1 MTQWKIPLTDTTL
14 GEEEALAAAEVVRS
28 GWLTQ
33 GERVVAFERE
43 FAAMVGAQH
52 AVAVNNCTVGLEI
65 AYDAVGVSPGDEVI
79 VPALTF
85 VATANAA
92 SRLGARPVFADVTGD
107 DDLCVSP
114 EDIARKVT
122 SRTRAVVAVH
132 YAGFAADIAGI
143 RRALDRA
150 GAGHV
155 VIVEDCAH
163 APGASARP
171 GDGAKGRCGSLG
183 RVAAFSFF
191 SNKNMTTGEGGML
204 TTDDQDVAGALR
216 LLRSHGMT
224 TTTWDR
230 HRGHAFSYDVARVG
244 TNARM
249 DEIRAAIGRVQLGR
263 VLDANRRRAEVVG
276 WYREAIAQR
285 AGELAGLDVPFS
297 RGAYGEGSHHLFV
310 VLLPEGADRQRVMT
324 VMREAGVQT
333 SIHYPP
339 THRFSAYA
347 DGPSGA
353 VSLPVTDRVVAR
365 ILTLPLGPAMT
376 REHVTVVLDAL
387 ARGLSTG

>member
-1 MTQWKIPLTDTTL
+1 MKWKVPLTDVTL

-33 GERVVAFERE
+33 GERIAAFEQE
-43 FAAMVGAQH
+43 FAAMTGATF
-52 AVAVNNCTVGLEI
+52 AFAVNNCTVGLEL
-65 AYDAVGVSPGDEVI
+65 AYASVGVVAGDEVI
-79 VPALTF
+79 VPSLTF

-92 SRLGARPVFADVTGD
+92 VRLGATPVFADITSTD
-107 DDLCVSP
+107 DWCVSP

-132 YAGFAADIAGI
+132 YAGFAADTSGI
-143 RRALDRA
+143 RRALDAR
-150 GAGHV
+150 GASHV

-163 APGASARP
+163 APGASARSLDHVNTP
-171 GDGAKGRCGSLG
+171 RCGTLG
-183 RVAAFSFF
+183 HVAAFSFF

-204 TTDDQDVAGALR
+204 TTNDPEVAASLR

-224 TTTWDR
+224 TLTWDR

-249 DEIRAAIGRVQLGR
+249 DEIRAAIGRIQLKK
-263 VLDANRRRAEVVG
+263 LLAANAQRAEVVR
-276 WYREAIAQR
+276 WYREGLR
-285 AGELAGLDVPFS
+285 ARPTLGNIDVPFS
-297 RGAYGEGSHHLFV
+297 HGDYGVSSHHLFV
-310 VLLPEGADRQRVMT
+310 VLLPKHSDRLAVMT
-324 VMREAGVQT
+324 SLREVGIQT

-347 DGPSGA
+347 SQSNLAKVPLTDA
-353 VSLPVTDRVVAR
+353 VFERM
-365 ILTLPLGPAMT
+365 LTLPLGPLMSH
-376 REHVTVVLDAL
+376 ESVDMVLVAL
-387 ARGLSTG
+387 QNALTHS